1 MKDITSTDIKR
12 LMLSSYRR
20 YRNGEISE
28 HKAVKE
34 NMLLGN
40 ILRTIE
46 VSEQSERVSSLEGTL
61 KRLSQISD
69 DE

>member
-1 MKDITSTDIKR
+1 MKDITSSDIKR

-34 NMLLGN
+34 NQLLGN

-46 VSEQSERVSSLEGTL
+46 VSEQSERVDSLEETL
-61 KRLSQISD
+61 RRLSKEND
-69 DE
+69 YE

>member
-1 MKDITSTDIKR
+1 MQTDITTTDIKR

-28 HKAVKE
+28 QRAVKE

-40 ILRTIE
+40 ILKTIE
-46 VSEQSERVSSLEGTL
+46 VSEQSERVTALTDTLRRLEEENL
-61 KRLSQISD
+61 
-69 DE
+69 

>member
-34 NMLLGN
+34 NQLLGN

-46 VSEQSERVSSLEGTL
+46 VSEESERIDSITEALRKLAEEN
-61 KRLSQISD
+61 D
-69 DE
+69 YE